1 MLLLDFHSRQP
12 AQAGAMCLESSALT
26 SSRHNVY
33 SYHLAAAVNAAVVPE
48 RTGSPAGGV
57 VCGTASCLS
66 ATETHALKGQ
76 ELGLASGQSQM
87 MGLVDLGNT
96 VVLLLV
102 GDVEEIGN
110 FADVMDWMEAHST
123 FAQGL
128 SFVS

>member
-1 MLLLDFHSRQP
+1 
-12 AQAGAMCLESSALT
+12 
-26 SSRHNVY
+26 
-33 SYHLAAAVNAAVVPE
+33 
-48 RTGSPAGGV
+48 
-57 VCGTASCLS
+57 
-66 ATETHALKGQ
+66 
-76 ELGLASGQSQM
+76 M

-128 SFVS
+128 SFVSWMWPPKEAIEAEKRECYNFGFGLRGMVSA